1 MVFYS
6 LQAGLYE
13 DATTLA
19 TECLDLVNKELERTN
34 DPNVEK
40 VDLQSKEKAL
50 IQLMHLHGHLAE
62 IETTV
67 YRYIEIQLK
76 SNVLEC
82 SEEFQKHFFERNIYS
97 SKLTW
102 LFWSIIQNQDN
113 FYIGYVILLTPPP
126 RLNTQLFWAFLL
138 IQI

>member
-19 TECLDLVNKELERTN
+19 TECLDLVNKELEKAN

-50 IQLMHLHGHLAE
+50 IQLMHLYGHLAE

-67 YRYIEIQLK
+67 DISRFSCSRIFEPWNAQKNFKNISLK
-76 SNVLEC
+76 
-82 SEEFQKHFFERNIYS
+82 ERLLLGID
-97 SKLTW
+97 LH
-102 LFWSIIQNQDN
+102 LF
-113 FYIGYVILLTPPP
+113 
-126 RLNTQLFWAFLL
+126 
-138 IQI
+138 